1 MAKKQY
7 LIIANLDGTDE
18 YTKVWAESVDSAVIE
33 FEESCDEYNAR
44 QYIKFIFSSESDME
58 QEILD

>member
-18 YTKVWAESVDSAVIE
+18 YTTVWAESADAAVIE